1 MKFDVIIIGGGL
13 AGVTAA
19 TALQQAGLRCA
30 LIASGLSLH
39 EAPRSA
45 FREAGG
51 TVLGGEEVVGGTIS
65 DGRLQSVR
73 TRRLGDLELEA
84 DEFILATGKFFS
96 KGLVADM
103 SRVYEPLFGLDTEF
117 DEDRGTW
124 FSPGFSAS
132 QRFLEFGV
140 RTAGGCA
147 LKDGE
152 TIENL
157 RPVGEILAGMDI
169 TAPGATELIR
179 SSALG
184 AAEAILKKHQPC
196 RK

>member
-30 LIASGLSLH
+30 LVASGLSLH
-39 EAPRSA
+39 EAPRA
-45 FREAGG
+45 EFREAGG
-51 TVLGGEEVVGGTIS
+51 TVLAGEEVTGGTIS
-65 DGRLQSVR
+65 GGRLQSVR
-73 TRRLGDLELEA
+73 TRRLGDLPLEA

-96 KGLVADM
+96 KGLIADM

-117 DEDRGTW
+117 DPDRGAW

-140 RTAGGCA
+140 RTSGGCA
-147 LKDGE
+147 LKDGNV
-152 TIENL
+152 IENL
-157 RPVGEILAGMDI
+157 RPVGEILAGVDI

-179 SSALG
+179 SSALE
-184 AAEAILKKHQPC
+184 AAQAIIKNHQPC